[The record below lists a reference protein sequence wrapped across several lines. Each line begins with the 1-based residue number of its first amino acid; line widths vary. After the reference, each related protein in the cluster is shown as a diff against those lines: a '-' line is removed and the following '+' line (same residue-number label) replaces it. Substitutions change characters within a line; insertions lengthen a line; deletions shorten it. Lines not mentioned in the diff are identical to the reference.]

1 MEKYCTEIDSY
12 LGNGDSRYFSQGF
25 KHFQFD
31 LHTVKLIEDG
41 FTSSIATSYK
51 GPGRPR
57 QENPHLGSME
67 YSAIALYLAEV
78 HMVKISRLTRS
89 ELARAFPRDF
99 QVKIN
104 KEITIVSNTEDI
116 SVECHQLSS
125 KLTLDSLNG
134 SLTVLVIKIGGTTCK
149 ITLDHP
155 GPSQIKLRENDWP
168 IEDGTLYSR
177 SYRERDAE
185 ISKIVIDEIQEQI
198 SCTVKVTQSLFQELN
213 GLGTSFDHIIL
224 TDLIGTTGQLMQV
237 LLFRLLKTEREK
249 CPNIW
254 LRSMD
259 IKFERPEKRE
269 NYRAK
274 VNLSGRKM
282 LKMGDH
288 TYHSFSVIS
297 RIGNMDARFN
307 VCHKIAY
314 L

>member
-1 MEKYCTEIDSY
+1 
-12 LGNGDSRYFSQGF
+12 
-25 KHFQFD
+25 
-31 LHTVKLIEDG
+31 V
-41 FTSSIATSYK
+41 IAASYK

-104 KEITIVSNTEDI
+104 KEITIASNPEEI
-116 SVECHQLSS
+116 CVECHQLSS

-134 SLTVLVIKIGGTTCK
+134 RLTVLVVKIGRTTCR

-155 GPSQIKLRENDWP
+155 GPSQVKLRENDWP
-168 IEDGTLYSR
+168 IQDGTMYSR
-177 SYRERDAE
+177 SYRDRNTE
-185 ISKIVIDEIQEQI
+185 ISEIKIDESQEKI
-198 SCTVKVTQSLFQELN
+198 SCVMQPTPTLFQELS

-254 LRSMD
+254 MRSMD

-274 VNLSGRKM
+274 VNLSDRKM

-297 RIGNMDARFN
+297 KIGNMDARFN

>member
-1 MEKYCTEIDSY
+1 MEKYYTEIDSY
-12 LGNGDSRYFSQGF
+12 LGDGDSRYFSQGF
-25 KHFQFD
+25 KHFEFD
-31 LHTVKLIEDG
+31 LHTVKLSEEG
-41 FTSSIATSYK
+41 FTALITVSYK

-57 QENPHLGSME
+57 QENPHLGSIE
-67 YSAIALYLAEV
+67 YSAIALYLVEV

-89 ELARAFPRDF
+89 ELARAFPRGF

-104 KEITIVSNTEDI
+104 KEITIAPNIEEI
-116 SVECHQLSS
+116 SVECHRLSS

-134 SLTVLVIKIGGTTCK
+134 SLTVLIIKIGRTACR

-155 GPSQIKLRENDWP
+155 GPSQVKLRENDWP
-168 IEDGTLYSR
+168 IEDGTMYSR
-177 SYRERDAE
+177 SYRDRDTE
-185 ISKIVIDEIQEQI
+185 ISKIEFDESKEQI
-198 SCTVKVTQSLFQELN
+198 SCTVKVTQNLFQELN

-269 NYRAK
+269 NYRVK
-274 VNLSGRKM
+274 VNLSDRKM

-297 RIGNMDARFN
+297 KIGNMDARFN

>member
-1 MEKYCTEIDSY
+1 MEKYYTEIDSY

-25 KHFQFD
+25 KHFEFD
-31 LHTVKLIEDG
+31 LHTVKLSEEG
-41 FTSSIATSYK
+41 FTASITVSYK

-57 QENPHLGSME
+57 QENPHLGSIE

-89 ELARAFPRDF
+89 ELARAFPRGF

-104 KEITIVSNTEDI
+104 KEITIVPNIEEI

-134 SLTVLVIKIGGTTCK
+134 SLTVLIIKIGRTACR

-155 GPSQIKLRENDWP
+155 GPSQVKLRENDWP
-168 IEDGTLYSR
+168 IEDGTMYSR
-177 SYRERDAE
+177 SYRDRDTE
-185 ISKIVIDEIQEQI
+185 ISKIEFDESKEQI
-198 SCTVKVTQSLFQELN
+198 SCTVKVTQNLFQELN

-274 VNLSGRKM
+274 VNLSDRKM

-297 RIGNMDARFN
+297 KIGNMDARFN